1 MVPFAP
7 HGVGIGQ
14 KINSFLLWRKIVR
27 QIPIDQMFREKVR

>member
-14 KINSFLLWRKIVR
+14 EINSFLLLRKIVR
-27 QIPIDQMFREKVR
+27 QILTDQMFREKVH